1 MLKHNTF
8 HNFLHNNNW
17 GDELSSVFTWDTVLL
32 PNTKNLLSLWNNY
45 KRGFA
50 CRLYSLKKKKEK
62 GFGSSQTGYWG
73 YLPDRLRRPSSSKHL
88 EPFWASTS
96 METSN
101 TWWCWLFFVA
111 AFSPIFE
118 YSTKKKKK
126 KPNKEDVYMLVKKN
140 KKQTKVGNGFLFL
153 MSKIQMESQIW
164 TRKSSKL
171 VKNMSHLHSKPNPK
185 TYIEWVRIFFVCIS

>member
-1 MLKHNTF
+1 MNCHR
-8 HNFLHNNNW
+8 FLHETQFYCLILRICYPCEIIIKEVLHV
-17 GDELSSVFTWDTVLL
+17 DFT
-32 PNTKNLLSLWNNY
+32 
-45 KRGFA
+45 
-50 CRLYSLKKKKEK
+50 LKKKKEK

-164 TRKSSKL
+164 TRKSS
-171 VKNMSHLHSKPNPK
+171 
-185 TYIEWVRIFFVCIS
+185 